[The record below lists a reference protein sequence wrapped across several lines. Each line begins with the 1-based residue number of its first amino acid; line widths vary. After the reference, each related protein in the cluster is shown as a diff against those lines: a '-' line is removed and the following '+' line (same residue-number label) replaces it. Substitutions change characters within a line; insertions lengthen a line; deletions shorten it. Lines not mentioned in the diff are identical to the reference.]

1 VSRPRKD
8 GSDLPA
14 KASNAPPDR
23 NERLTLIAVP
33 RDITDQKRA
42 EAQRRERQRESSEAR
57 RLALEINDCIV
68 QGLVLAQMTLA
79 LGCEREKGLEIV
91 SRTLATARRL
101 ASDLLG
107 ERPVEPGDL
116 VRSPAGGAASID
128 GPRP

>member
-1 VSRPRKD
+1 MSRPRHD

-14 KASNAPPDR
+14 TVSNAPPDHD
-23 NERLTLIAVP
+23 ERLTLIAVR
-33 RDITDQKRA
+33 RDIADQKGA
-42 EAQRRERQRESSEAR
+42 EVQRRELQQQSSEAR
-57 RLALEINDCIV
+57 RLALEINDSIV

-79 LGCEREKGLEIV
+79 LGCDREKGLEIV

-116 VRSPAGGAASID
+116 VRSPAAGAASID